1 MQTRDRAFKSI
12 LFGIS
17 IIAILFILLPII
29 RLLTYST
36 PSLIFTAMKDK
47 STINAI
53 INSIVF
59 SLITA
64 ASAVVFGIPL
74 AYLMAKKSFGKLEGV
89 FEGVSDIPLAV
100 PHTVAGIALLLIYGR
115 DGTIGSLFYKTL
127 GIKLTGTAVVII
139 IAMLF
144 VSFPFFIDAAR
155 EGFKSVD
162 IAFENASRNL
172 GASAFSTFFRIN
184 LPLATQSILT
194 GFLSTWARAISEF
207 GAVVILAYYPMTA
220 PVKIYDAFTQYN
232 LSVSIAIAATL
243 LLFSLIIFIA
253 LKILTRERNENFNR

>member
-1 MQTRDRAFKSI
+1 MKIKDRIFKSI
-12 LFGIS
+12 LMGIGLIS
-17 IIAILFILLPII
+17 ILFIFLPIL
-29 RLLTYST
+29 RLITYSN
-36 PSLIFTAMKDK
+36 PSLIIDAIKDQ

-53 INSIVF
+53 MNSIAF
-59 SLITA
+59 SLLTA
-64 ASAVVFGIPL
+64 VFAVIFGTPL
-74 AYLMAKKSFGKLEGV
+74 AYLMAKKSFGR
-89 FEGVSDIPLAV
+89 FEGIVEAVSDIPLAV

-127 GIKLTGTAVVII
+127 GIKFTGTSIVII

-155 EGFKSVD
+155 EGFKNVD
-162 IAFENASRNL
+162 KALENASRSL
-172 GASAFSTFFRIN
+172 GASIFSTFFLIN
-184 LPLATQSILT
+184 LPLSTQSILT

-243 LLFSLIIFIA
+243 LMFSLAIFIA
-253 LKILTRERNENFNR
+253 LKILTRERNGNANR